1 MFATTCVVFELM
13 FFSMKI
19 NQELEKEKK
28 KLKGRKNHAWP
39 DKPIGLTMSLS
50 LNRRLLYKPAL
61 IRVRLLG
68 AVKLTTASLLVLVC
82 NSFVW
87 TIYIT
92 NM

>member
-19 NQELEKEKK
+19 NQDLEKEKK

-39 DKPIGLTMSLS
+39 DKPQIALQTGF
-50 LNRRLLYKPAL
+50 KPAL
-61 IRVRLLG
+61 IMVRSLG
-68 AVKLTTASLLVLVC
+68 AVKLTTSLLVLVC

-87 TIYIT
+87 TIYNKYVTVNDTKIL
-92 NM
+92 